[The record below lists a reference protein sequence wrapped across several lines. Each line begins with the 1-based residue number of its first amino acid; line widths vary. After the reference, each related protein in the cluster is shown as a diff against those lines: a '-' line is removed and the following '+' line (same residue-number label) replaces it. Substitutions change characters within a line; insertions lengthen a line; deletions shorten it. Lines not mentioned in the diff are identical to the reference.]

1 MRSGER
7 EKRTRPKSPTT
18 VSFNLTLLA
27 WQDRYKILDDPRL
40 KILNP
45 PECDRTYSSVFERSA
60 CGTGYAQSMID
71 SPRSWSAGTNRA
83 GQWMRIDAGSKWP
96 VYGVQVQTRC
106 CSPNGQRVTAFTIQH
121 STDDSTWS
129 AVDGGVTFT
138 HAFTG
143 ASGTF
148 DARFAAAPV
157 MAQYVRITVVS
168 WVGHISMRA
177 GLIMASQVA
186 PSQVDALYYTDTPL
200 QVAQPLSHS

>member
-45 PECDRTYSSVFERSA
+45 PECDRTYSSVYANNA
-60 CGTGYAQSMID
+60 CGTGCSQSMLD
-71 SPRSWSAGTNRA
+71 STLAWCAGTNRA
-83 GQWMRIDAGSKWP
+83 GQWMRIDAGSTLP
-96 VYGVQVQTRC
+96 VYGVQIQTRYG
-106 CSPNGQRVTAFTIQH
+106 SPNGQRVTAFTIQH

-143 ASGTF
+143 ASNF
-148 DARFAAAPV
+148 DARFAAAPI
-157 MAQYVRITVVS
+157 MAQYIRITVVS
-168 WVGHISMRA
+168 WVAHISMRA

-186 PSQVDALYYTDTPL
+186 PSQVDAPYYTDTPL